1 MVETYEGIRYLRK
14 DNIGY
19 IQLDRA
25 PVNAFSPEM
34 AKGLHTILNLAEKDS
49 LVRVVVLAGNG
60 EYFSTGMD
68 LKSVDVK
75 NVDVI
80 SNLQQYVFNPIA
92 YKLYTYQKPTIGV
105 LNGTAAG
112 AGLGFALGCDMLYAR
127 SSARLVFNTIDK
139 GLLFACGGGY
149 LLERTVGERRAK
161 EILFRGTLLTAKEA
175 LEEKLVTEVFRDVE
189 DLNSAVDRTARVLA
203 EKSPVVISAIKSVM
217 RRDTVEYSTYLEF
230 EVSLQRQCLESKEFQ
245 DAMNV
250 FLKK

>member
-1 MVETYEGIRYLRK
+1 MAQQYEGISYSVQN
-14 DNIGY
+14 NIGY
-19 IQLDRA
+19 VTLERP

-34 AKGLHTILNLAEKDS
+34 AKGLHTILDVAEKDS

-80 SNLQQYVFNPIA
+80 SHLQQYVFNPIA

-112 AGLGFALGCDMLYAR
+112 AGLGFVLGCDMIYAR

-149 LLERTVGERRAK
+149 LLARTVGERRAK

-175 LEEKLVTEVFRDVE
+175 LDEKLVTKVFRDVE
-189 DLNSAVDRTARVLA
+189 DLNCAVDRTAQILG
-203 EKSPVVISAIKSVM
+203 EKSPTVISAVKSAM
-217 RRDTVEYSTYLEF
+217 RLDTIDFFKYLEG
-230 EVSLQRQCLESKEFQ
+230 EVSLQRRCLESKEFQ
-245 DAMNV
+245 DAMKI
-250 FLKK
+250 FLRK